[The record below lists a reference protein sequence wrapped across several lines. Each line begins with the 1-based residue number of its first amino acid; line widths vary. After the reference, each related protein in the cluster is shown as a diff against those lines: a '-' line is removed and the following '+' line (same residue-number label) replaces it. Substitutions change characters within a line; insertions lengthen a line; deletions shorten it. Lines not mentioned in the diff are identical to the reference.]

1 MRCVKGFEYFGES
14 IFVTFSLSPIC
25 SVSQIDKKDGHF
37 LKLQNGGTVLAVAS
51 QQEDI
56 TVDERNPAQ
65 ERKKERRKDRHISA
79 NKLSLSFAFTLLA
92 QFLNVMEI
100 ESKKVF
106 QIPFENFHYLT
117 FLKPRQLYQLYR
129 RHSAII
135 ALHFT
140 ILIYQSAKLFSSYWS

>member
-1 MRCVKGFEYFGES
+1 MRCVKGFEYFVEN

-37 LKLQNGGTVLAVAS
+37 LKLQNGGTVLAVGS

-65 ERKKERRKDRHISA
+65 ERKKERQKERSPHFRKQT
-79 NKLSLSFAFTLLA
+79 LSFAFTLLT

-106 QIPFENFHYLT
+106 QIPFENFHWLT
-117 FLKPRQLYQLYR
+117 FLKPRQLCQ
-129 RHSAII
+129 
-135 ALHFT
+135 
-140 ILIYQSAKLFSSYWS
+140 

>member
-65 ERKKERRKDRHISA
+65 RKKGRKIATFPQTNS
-79 NKLSLSFAFTLLA
+79 LSLS
-92 QFLNVMEI
+92 
-100 ESKKVF
+100 
-106 QIPFENFHYLT
+106 
-117 FLKPRQLYQLYR
+117 
-129 RHSAII
+129 HS
-135 ALHFT
+135 HCWHSF
-140 ILIYQSAKLFSSYWS
+140 

>member
-1 MRCVKGFEYFGES
+1 MVHSYEKGMRCVKEFEYFGES

-37 LKLQNGGTVLAVAS
+37 LKLQNGGTVLAVGS

-65 ERKKERRKDRHISA
+65 ERKKERQKERSPHFRKQT
-79 NKLSLSFAFTLLA
+79 LSFAFTLLT

-106 QIPFENFHYLT
+106 QIPFENFHCT
-117 FLKPRQLYQLYR
+117 G
-129 RHSAII
+129 
-135 ALHFT
+135 
-140 ILIYQSAKLFSSYWS
+140 